1 METAP
6 DGSAQAFQGDSRPV
20 WTELETAALA
30 WLNNERTGL
39 DRYADANTVWLDEPG
54 TPVGALSPL

>member
-6 DGSAQAFQGDSRPV
+6 DGSAQAFQGDPRPV

-39 DRYADANTVWLDEPG
+39 DCYA
-54 TPVGALSPL
+54 